1 MFLSARKLLRIVLSV
16 IIIALIWTRAL
27 REWRGQSRLWLVGA
41 VTLSVILLLVVLYEL
56 SGVFR
61 KRRRPVDDVP
71 KRPLGLDT

>member
-27 REWRGQSRLWLVGA
+27 REWRDQSRLWLVGA
-41 VTLSVILLLVVLYEL
+41 ITLSVILLLVVLYEL

-61 KRRRPVDDVP
+61 KKRRPADDVP